1 MLLQITYQDKSTQTD
16 ENQESKDIFAI
27 LTTLSL
33 QMDSMGKRLQQLE
46 SQQHDYKNAELSR
59 SEDLKIPELEGDVGK
74 LQKTHDKVC
83 LPTAV
88 GTSKQVNKKLHTNVN
103 LNNVFDKPFT
113 SKKPKEAIAITP
125 QTTTYANIL
134 HHNKKVYNHI
144 TQTYIE
150 NIYKIQTFL
159 NLNPRSTT
167 TTDPTQDY
175 ITQKLQGYNR
185 LIAQPKT
192 KANLVKTC
200 YNYGLLSTVYTHDGE
215 EIIGIPELYKA
226 FVTFK
231 RITKGN
237 LFFIK
242 FYTAP
247 AEIIYDEIKSIIQ
260 VIKIG
265 LTRDMIIPEEIEKQP
280 EIQKMEIPSFYAN
293 KRIIGIATI
302 IQELA
307 NNYLQGNA
315 IWSYYYRDQSEMN
328 TIQDPPEV
336 VREHAQLH
344 LRMWW
349 NDLAEDGHK
358 WVKKQLGALINISE
372 IKPRKDLIKALIM
385 EELYRLQD
393 DMESR
398 PAARSVGV
406 PRAGLEALTYS

>member
-83 LPTAV
+83 LPTAA

-125 QTTTYANIL
+125 QTTTYANSL

-175 ITQKLQGYNR
+175 ISQKLQGYNR
-185 LIAQPKT
+185 LIAQLKT
-192 KANLVKTC
+192 KANLVSSCT
-200 YNYGLLSTVYTHDGE
+200 LETLSYFTRSRGPPPTHPLSPVKVCCVILKEEGE
-215 EIIGIPELYKA
+215 EALPYRLYNLKLNPAKCTFGVYAGKFLGFIVSRRGIELDPSEVKA
-226 FVTFK
+226 
-231 RITKGN
+231 
-237 LFFIK
+237 
-242 FYTAP
+242 
-247 AEIIYDEIKSIIQ
+247 
-260 VIKIG
+260 
-265 LTRDMIIPEEIEKQP
+265 
-280 EIQKMEIPSFYAN
+280 
-293 KRIIGIATI
+293 
-302 IQELA
+302 IQEFPLPK
-307 NNYLQGNA
+307 NKNDVMSFLGRLNYI
-315 IWSYYYRDQSEMN
+315 IWF
-328 TIQDPPEV
+328 I
-336 VREHAQLH
+336 AQCTVICEPIFKML
-344 LRMWW
+344 
-349 NDLAEDGHK
+349 
-358 WVKKQLGALINISE
+358 KKDTAT
-372 IKPRKDLIKALIM
+372 K
-385 EELYRLQD
+385 
-393 DMESR
+393 
-398 PAARSVGV
+398 
-406 PRAGLEALTYS
+406 

>member
-83 LPTAV
+83 LPTAA

-103 LNNVFDKPFT
+103 LNNIFDKPFT

-125 QTTTYANIL
+125 QTTTYANSL

-175 ITQKLQGYNR
+175 IT
-185 LIAQPKT
+185 
-192 KANLVKTC
+192 
-200 YNYGLLSTVYTHDGE
+200 
-215 EIIGIPELYKA
+215 IIVFLC
-226 FVTFK
+226 
-231 RITKGN
+231 
-237 LFFIK
+237 
-242 FYTAP
+242 
-247 AEIIYDEIKSIIQ
+247 
-260 VIKIG
+260 
-265 LTRDMIIPEEIEKQP
+265 
-280 EIQKMEIPSFYAN
+280 
-293 KRIIGIATI
+293 
-302 IQELA
+302 
-307 NNYLQGNA
+307 
-315 IWSYYYRDQSEMN
+315 
-328 TIQDPPEV
+328 
-336 VREHAQLH
+336 
-344 LRMWW
+344 
-349 NDLAEDGHK
+349 
-358 WVKKQLGALINISE
+358 
-372 IKPRKDLIKALIM
+372 
-385 EELYRLQD
+385 
-393 DMESR
+393 
-398 PAARSVGV
+398 
-406 PRAGLEALTYS
+406 

>member
-1 MLLQITYQDKSTQTD
+1 MLLQTTYQDKGTQTD
-16 ENQESKDIFAI
+16 ESQESKDIFTI

-33 QMDSMGKRLQQLE
+33 QMESMGKRLQQLE

-59 SEDLKIPELEGDVGK
+59 SEDSKLPEVEGDVGK
-74 LQKTHDKVC
+74 LQKTHNTVA
-83 LPTAV
+83 LYTAA
-88 GTSKQVNKKLHTNVN
+88 GTSKQVSKKPHINVN
-103 LNNVFDKPFT
+103 LNTVFDKPFT
-113 SKKPKEAIAITP
+113 SKKPREAIVIAP
-125 QTTTYANIL
+125 QTSTYANSL

-175 ITQKLQGYNR
+175 VTQKLQGYNR

-247 AEIIYDEIKSIIQ
+247 AEILYDEIKPIIQ

-315 IWSYYYRDQSEMN
+315 IWSYYSRDQLMIYANSKELRQGDMDEVQKWILSLLKPEMQPTTRALKKEFISN
-328 TIQDPPEV
+328 ELLTRYCKLVGHKYPDHICSKCNGDDNYVPEV
-336 VREHAQLH
+336 QL
-344 LRMWW
+344 
-349 NDLAEDGHK
+349 E
-358 WVKKQLGALINISE
+358 
-372 IKPRKDLIKALIM
+372 
-385 EELYRLQD
+385 
-393 DMESR
+393 
-398 PAARSVGV
+398 
-406 PRAGLEALTYS
+406 

>member
-1 MLLQITYQDKSTQTD
+1 
-16 ENQESKDIFAI
+16 
-27 LTTLSL
+27 
-33 QMDSMGKRLQQLE
+33 
-46 SQQHDYKNAELSR
+46 AELSQ
-59 SEDLKIPELEGDVGK
+59 SEDSKLPELEGDVGK
-74 LQKTHDKVC
+74 LQKTHNTVA
-83 LPTAV
+83 LYTAA
-88 GTSKQVNKKLHTNVN
+88 GTSKQVNKKPHINVN

-113 SKKPKEAIAITP
+113 SKKPREAIVIAP
-125 QTTTYANIL
+125 QTTTYANSL

-175 ITQKLQGYNR
+175 VTQKLQGYNR

-247 AEIIYDEIKSIIQ
+247 AEILYDEIKPIIQ

-307 NNYLQGNA
+307 NNYLQGNEFFTLYGMATNRMKKSEAVHRLWELADSEEA
-315 IWSYYYRDQSEMN
+315 IIYLSDCLFVYLSGEER
-328 TIQDPPEV
+328 
-336 VREHAQLH
+336 
-344 LRMWW
+344 
-349 NDLAEDGHK
+349 
-358 WVKKQLGALINISE
+358 
-372 IKPRKDLIKALIM
+372 M
-385 EELYRLQD
+385 EETLNRFLVSQSTPLPQKIV
-393 DMESR
+393 ELH
-398 PAARSVGV
+398 G
-406 PRAGLEALTYS
+406 YSSIYG